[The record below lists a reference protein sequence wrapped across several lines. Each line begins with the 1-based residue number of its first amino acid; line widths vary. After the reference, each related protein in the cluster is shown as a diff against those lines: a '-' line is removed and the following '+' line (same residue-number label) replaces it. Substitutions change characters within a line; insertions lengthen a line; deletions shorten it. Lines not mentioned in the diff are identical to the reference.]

1 MAETRIVRIP
11 LRFANST
18 GGKPRCAPS
27 LAPQDRSKF
36 FKSMNILKG
45 RGIKTIY
52 PGHGAPINTSEII
65 MKF

>member
-1 MAETRIVRIP
+1 MAETKVVRIP

-18 GGKPRCAPS
+18 GKPRCAPF
-27 LAPQDRSKF
+27 LHDRSKF
-36 FKSMNILKG
+36 IKSMNILKG
-45 RGIKTIY
+45 RGVKTIY